1 MGASRHRFDT
11 ASLVL
16 GVALCAASACGGAAS
31 TPLDQPPA
39 SNPQGGDD
47 SSQGGGDS
55 GGSSSGGRDATLADE
70 SNPGDDMTA
79 DANEAA
85 DSGDD
90 VGSEPAEEAGPPDAG
105 GCASACIGG
114 NRCCTVPGTLS
125 YGQCYSV
132 LCGYCCPAPL

>member
-1 MGASRHRFDT
+1 MGASRHRFDL

-39 SNPQGGDD
+39 SGPQGDED
-47 SSQGGGDS
+47 SSQGSSDS
-55 GGSSSGGRDATLADE
+55 SGSSGGGRDATLADE
-70 SNPGDDMTA
+70 SNPGDDTT
-79 DANEAA
+79 DAGA
-85 DSGDD
+85 DSGGDD
-90 VGSEPAEEAGPPDAG
+90 VGSEPAEEAGPPDATSV
-105 GCASACIGG
+105 CASACTVGS
-114 NRCCTVPGTLS
+114 RCCTVPGTLS